1 LARHRFWADTDYMQ
15 RSIPY
20 SEHSTQARSNGLVI
34 AAIGLQLLLCSLAS
48 AAGAA
53 GDSIDRS
60 ARRLPAQVA
69 QAFRE
74 IAERNSVSESPAT
87 DFGPGYRLN
96 ECPSHIESAF
106 ESLDGRDLNDRW
118 ARRLLNLPPPARR

>member
-1 LARHRFWADTDYMQ
+1 MAQPGFWADTDCMQ
-15 RSIPY
+15 RSISH
-20 SEHSTQARSNGLVI
+20 SEHITQARSNGLVI

-74 IAERNSVSESPAT
+74 IAERKCVSESPAT
-87 DFGPGYRLN
+87 DFGPGYRLS
-96 ECPSHIESAF
+96 ECPVHIESTCAADQGCG
-106 ESLDGRDLNDRW
+106 SGDRW
-118 ARRLLNLPPPARR
+118 ARQRLNLPPPMAR

>member
-1 LARHRFWADTDYMQ
+1 MQ
-15 RSIPY
+15 RSIN
-20 SEHSTQARSNGLVI
+20 STENSSQARPHGLVI

-60 ARRLPAQVA
+60 ARRLPTQVA

-74 IAERNSVSESPAT
+74 IAERGMISESPEA
-87 DFGPGYRLN
+87 DFGPGYRLG
-96 ECPSHIESAF
+96 ECPDRVVPCVETRTH
-106 ESLDGRDLNDRW
+106 RDATSRW
-118 ARRLLNLPPPARR
+118 SRREHNLPPPVLG

>member
-1 LARHRFWADTDYMQ
+1 MQ
-15 RSIPY
+15 RSSISPENM
-20 SEHSTQARSNGLVI
+20 SQARPHGLVI

-60 ARRLPAQVA
+60 ARRLPTQVA

-74 IAERNSVSESPAT
+74 IAERGMVAESPEA
-87 DFGPGYRLN
+87 DFGPGYRLG
-96 ECPSHIESAF
+96 ECPDRVLPSVEICTH
-106 ESLDGRDLNDRW
+106 RDATQRW
-118 ARRLLNLPPPARR
+118 SRRQLNLPPPMLG